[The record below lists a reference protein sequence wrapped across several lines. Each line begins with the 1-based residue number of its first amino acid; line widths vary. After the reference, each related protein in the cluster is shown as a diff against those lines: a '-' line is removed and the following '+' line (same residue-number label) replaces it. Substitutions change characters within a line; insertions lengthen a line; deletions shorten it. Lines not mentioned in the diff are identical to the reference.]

1 MKKGSTE
8 AVKIIMKPFF
18 YMRKVRKLFKPS
30 DSLWFAKILEV
41 CCGMRGKI
49 NRKSLRRRAYTRLKG
64 GIKIV

>member
-1 MKKGSTE
+1 ME

-41 CCGMRGKI
+41 CCGKGRKI
-49 NRKSLRRRAYTRLKG
+49 DKKTLGGRAYTRLKG
-64 GIKIV
+64 GIKVV